1 MVQGLM
7 APSDRVFRGEL
18 VPSEQASVGQVGGIV
33 HPEDRSIHVAEPSE
47 EPFHTE
53 EWVRRHGCG
62 GLGLLGD
69 VEHVQQD

>member
-33 HPEDRSIHVAEPSE
+33 HTEDRSIQFAGPSE
-47 EPFHTE
+47 DPFRPE
-53 EWVRRHGCG
+53 ERVCRHVCFCIGQLG
-62 GLGLLGD
+62 G
-69 VEHVQQD
+69 VEHVQQE